1 MKNQRYTQ
9 SEPLVKR
16 HLKRKQ
22 TMKKTPL
29 LFLML
34 VWVIQATAQDKNVL
48 QLKKELEKH
57 PEQDTFR
64 VNRLIEHAL
73 YLYLP
78 AKERQQKTEEALSIS
93 RKINYPL
100 GEGYALADMA
110 TYELDKGNTERCD
123 SLLRLADSI
132 ANKLGD
138 PGLTGYV
145 SFRHGKKM
153 TRSGSKDALNYF
165 LKAERIFETTHH
177 HQRLAFCREAIAYV
191 YSSILSNYPSAME
204 YLLKAKESAEK
215 AGSSYALYVISKDFA
230 NVYLMLGDYDNALA
244 SCKKAEAE
252 LKKATPDIK
261 NSSLFNMF
269 GEIYRLTGKYSDAI
283 NAYEQAMAG
292 EKRPYS
298 LCVNESNLADV
309 YTRMN
314 NLPLAFQYGFSSL
327 DKAKQLG
334 NSSIIAWIYGILSR
348 AYLKKGMPD
357 SAIYYGRPGLDM
369 AKETGT
375 IEYMRDNAAA
385 LANAFAFKKNF
396 DSAYSYHLQYINYRD
411 SMVSAE
417 IRNKTAVLQ
426 HNNELEKKQAQIVQ
440 LSQQKK
446 IQRGYL
452 LGSVIVLALILI
464 TAGLLFR
471 NNRQKQKVN
480 KLLHRQ
486 KQEIDAKAQDLE
498 RSYNNVEQ
506 LGEIGRKI
514 TSSLSVETIIST
526 VYDNVNSL
534 MDASVFGIGI
544 YHDDTKQIDFPAT
557 YENGVALPAYSNSI
571 FEENRFASLCFI
583 SGKEIVMGDLE
594 TEYKKYLQH
603 VPVPKEG
610 EQPASLIYLPLK
622 SKEKMFGVITV
633 QSFQKNVYSEYH
645 LYMLRTIAIYA
656 AIALENAE
664 SYKKLNL
671 TVDSLRRTQSQ
682 LIQSEKMAS
691 LGELTA
697 GIAHEIQNP
706 LNFVNNFSEVNAEL
720 IDEVKEQ
727 LATGDLQSAN
737 DTFNAIKQNLEKI
750 RLHGK
755 RADSIV
761 KGMLQHSQSSN
772 GVKQSID
779 INALTDEYLRLAYHG
794 LRAKDKSFNAIT
806 KTNFDNRIDK
816 ISVVPQDIG
825 RVLLNLINNAY
836 YTVSEKKKHA
846 SSGPAQNGYEP
857 TVTVSTTRDNGTIK
871 IKVKDNGSGI
881 PPKIMDKIFQPFFT
895 TKPTGEGTG
904 LGLSLAYDIVTKGH
918 EGELK
923 VETKEGEGSE
933 FTIQL
938 PNKVSLQ

>member
-1 MKNQRYTQ
+1 
-9 SEPLVKR
+9 
-16 HLKRKQ
+16 
-22 TMKKTPL
+22 MKKTPL
-29 LFLML
+29 IFLVL
-34 VWVIQATAQDKNVL
+34 AWVIQSTAQDKNEL
-48 QLKKELEKH
+48 QLAKELEKH

-64 VNRLIEHAL
+64 VNRLIDQAMSF
-73 YLYLP
+73 YLP
-78 AKERQQKTEEALSIS
+78 AAERQKKTEEALSIS

-110 TYELDKGNTERCD
+110 MYELDKGNAKGCD
-123 SLLRLADSI
+123 SLLLRADSI

-138 PGLTGYV
+138 PRLIGYV
-145 SFRHGKKM
+145 SFRYGRKM
-153 TRSGSKDALNYF
+153 TRSGNKDGLSYF
-165 LKAERIFETTHH
+165 LKAEKIFENTHH
-177 HQRLAFCREAIAYV
+177 HKRLAHCQESIAYF
-191 YSSILSNYPSAME
+191 YSSILSSYPPAME

-215 AGSSYALYVISKDFA
+215 AGSSYILFSIWRHFT

-252 LKKATPDIK
+252 LKKAGADLK
-261 NSSLFNMF
+261 NGSLFNSY
-269 GEIYRLTGKYSDAI
+269 GEVYRLTGKYSQAI
-283 NAYEQAMAG
+283 KAYEQAIAI
-292 EKRPYS
+292 ERRPYS
-298 LCVNESNLADV
+298 LSIYESNLADV
-309 YTRMN
+309 YTRIN

-327 DKAKQLG
+327 AKAKQIG
-334 NSSIIAWIYGILSR
+334 NSSITAWIYGILSR

-357 SAIYYGRPGLDM
+357 SSIYYGRPGLNM

-385 LANAFAFKKNF
+385 LADAFAFRKDF
-396 DSAYSYHLQYINYRD
+396 DSAYRYHLQYINYRD
-411 SMVSAE
+411 SMVSAD

-446 IQRGYL
+446 IQRGFL
-452 LGSVIVLALILI
+452 LGSVIVLAMILF
-464 TAGLLFR
+464 TAGLLLR

-486 KQEIDAKAQDLE
+486 KQEIDNKAQDLE

-544 YHDDTKQIDFPAT
+544 YHDDSKQIDFPAT
-557 YENGVALPAYSNSI
+557 YENGMALPAYSNSI
-571 FEENRFASLCFI
+571 YEENRFASLCFI

-594 TEYKKYLQH
+594 TEYKNYLQH
-603 VPVPKEG
+603 VPVPKQG

-622 SKEKMFGVITV
+622 SKAKMFGVITV
-633 QSFQKNVYSEYH
+633 QSFQKNAYSEYH

-727 LATGDLQSAN
+727 LASGDLQSAN
-737 DTFNAIKQNLEKI
+737 NTFKDIKQNLEKI

-806 KTNFDNRIDK
+806 KTDFDNKIDK
-816 ISVVPQDIG
+816 ITVVPQDIG

-836 YTVSEKKKHA
+836 YTVSEKKKQK
-846 SSGPAQNGYEP
+846 QNGYEP
-857 TVTVSTTRDNGTIK
+857 TVTVSTIKDNGTIK
-871 IKVKDNGSGI
+871 IKVKDNGNGI

-938 PNKVSLQ
+938 PYKVCLQ

>member
-1 MKNQRYTQ
+1 
-9 SEPLVKR
+9 
-16 HLKRKQ
+16 
-22 TMKKTPL
+22 MKKTPL
-29 LFLML
+29 LLLLLAWM
-34 VWVIQATAQDKNVL
+34 IQATPQDKNEL
-48 QLKKELEKH
+48 QLAKELEKH

-64 VNRLIEHAL
+64 VNRLIDQAMCF
-73 YLYLP
+73 YLP
-78 AKERQQKTEEALSIS
+78 ASERQKKTEEALSIS

-110 TYELDKGNTERCD
+110 MYELDKGNAKGCD
-123 SLLRLADSI
+123 SLLLRADSN

-138 PGLTGYV
+138 PGLIGYV
-145 SFRHGKKM
+145 SFRYGRRM
-153 TRSGSKDALNYF
+153 TLSGNKDGLSYF
-165 LKAERIFETTHH
+165 LKAERIFENIHH
-177 HQRLAFCREAIAYV
+177 HKRLAFCQQSIAYV
-191 YSSILSNYPSAME
+191 YSSILSSYPSAME

-215 AGSSYALYVISKDFA
+215 AGSSYALYMISKSSA
-230 NVYLMLGDYDNALA
+230 SVHLMLGDYDNALA
-244 SCKKAEAE
+244 NCKEAEAE
-252 LKKATPDIK
+252 LKKAGAGPK
-261 NSSLFNMF
+261 NSSLFNTF
-269 GEIYRLTGKYSDAI
+269 GEVYRLSGKYSEAI
-283 NAYEQAMAG
+283 KAYEQAIAN
-292 EKRPYS
+292 ERKPYPLS
-298 LCVNESNLADV
+298 VFESNLADV

-327 DKAKQLG
+327 AKAKQVG
-334 NSSIIAWIYGILSR
+334 NNTMTAWIYGILSR

-357 SAIYYGRPGLDM
+357 SSIYYSRPGLDI

-375 IEYMRDNAAA
+375 IEYMRDNSAA
-385 LANAFAFKKNF
+385 LADAFAFKKDF
-396 DSAYSYHLQYINYRD
+396 DSAYKYHLQYINYRD
-411 SMVSAE
+411 SMVSVE

-446 IQRGYL
+446 IQRGFL
-452 LGSVIVLALILI
+452 LGSVIVLVLILI
-464 TAGLLFR
+464 TAGLLLR
-471 NNRQKQKVN
+471 NNRQKQRVN

-486 KQEIDAKAQDLE
+486 KQEIDNKAQDLE

-557 YENGVALPAYSNSI
+557 YENGVALPAYSNSVY
-571 FEENRFASLCFI
+571 EENRFASLCFI

-603 VPVPKEG
+603 VAVPKEG

-633 QSFQKNVYSEYH
+633 QSFQKNAYSEYH

-727 LATGDLQSAN
+727 LATGDLQSASN
-737 DTFNAIKQNLEKI
+737 TFNDIKQNLEKV

-779 INALTDEYLRLAYHG
+779 INSLTDEYLRLAYHG

-806 KTNFDNRIDK
+806 KTDFDNRIDK

-836 YTVSEKKKHA
+836 YTVSEKKRQK
-846 SSGPAQNGYEP
+846 QNGYEP
-857 TVTVSTTRDNGTIK
+857 TVTVSTIKDNGTIK
-871 IKVKDNGSGI
+871 IKVKDNGNGI

-938 PNKVSLQ
+938 PYTVCLQ